1 MASLIQVRDLL
12 ALRGRMEATQ
22 ISHTLHAP
30 QPRRNA
36 SYPAFI
42 PRYVARYASR
52 CRAILR
58 HAFHKDESVTAVR
71 IYLPT
76 RLASALILYCNQPG
90 LRVVSRH

>member
-1 MASLIQVRDLL
+1 MLTSPGSDI
-12 ALRGRMEATQ
+12 T
-22 ISHTLHAP
+22 S
-30 QPRRNA
+30 

-42 PRYVARYASR
+42 LRYVARYASR

-76 RLASALILYCNQPG
+76 RLASAPILTAISPV
-90 LRVVSRH
+90 RAAVSPLNFTR